1 MASTPVL
8 NATEP
13 IRPKSRA
20 AARRSEQPAGRV
32 LGQRWFTPYLFM
44 APGLVLFGL
53 FFAWPAVTAIELS
66 FYKYDVVNTPRYIGL
81 ANFRALVHDSQ
92 FWTAL
97 GNSLIF
103 LIGLIPLSVVIPLLL
118 AVLVNQRI
126 RGIQIFRVVYYLPVV
141 TSMVAIGVAWNYVFH
156 QRGIV
161 NWMLTGLHV
170 LHQPVQYLLD
180 PHWAIFALI
189 LVEGWASMGTYM
201 MIYLAGLQAIPND
214 VYEAARVDGASA
226 WQRLRHIT
234 LPLIVPFITVTLT
247 LEMMAA
253 MQVFTSVYVMTQGG
267 PENHTLTLGYYIW
280 KAAFQNY
287 QMGYASA
294 MGLVLW
300 VLLIAMAL
308 FNYRITRGRMVT
320 L

>member
-1 MASTPVL
+1 MSPTTTPVL
-8 NATEP
+8 EP
-13 IRPKSRA
+13 TAPPRRA
-20 AARRSEQPAGRV
+20 ARHSPRRVAGRAI
-32 LGQRWFTPYLFM
+32 GQRWYTPYLFM
-44 APGLVLFGL
+44 LPGLVLFGL
-53 FFAWPAVTAIELS
+53 FFAWPAVTAIEFA
-66 FYKYDVVNTPRYIGL
+66 FYKYDIVNAPQFIGF
-81 ANFRALVHDSQ
+81 ANFSHLVHDSL
-92 FWTAL
+92 FWTAVR
-97 GNSLIF
+97 NSLIF
-103 LIGLIPLSVVIPLLL
+103 LVGLIPLSVVLPLLL
-118 AVLVNQRI
+118 AVLVNQKI
-126 RGIQIFRVVYYLPVV
+126 RGIQLFRVVYYLPVV
-141 TSMVAIGVAWNYVFH
+141 TSMVAIGVAWNYVFN
-156 QRGIV
+156 QRGIL
-161 NWMLTGLHV
+161 NWLLTQLHI

-201 MIYLAGLQAIPND
+201 MIYLAGLQAIPNEL
-214 VYEAARVDGASA
+214 YEAATVDGAGA
-226 WQRLRHIT
+226 WHRLRHVT

-280 KAAFQNY
+280 KSAFQNY

-300 VLLIAMAL
+300 VVLILMAL
-308 FNYRITRGRMVT
+308 VNYRLTRSRMVT